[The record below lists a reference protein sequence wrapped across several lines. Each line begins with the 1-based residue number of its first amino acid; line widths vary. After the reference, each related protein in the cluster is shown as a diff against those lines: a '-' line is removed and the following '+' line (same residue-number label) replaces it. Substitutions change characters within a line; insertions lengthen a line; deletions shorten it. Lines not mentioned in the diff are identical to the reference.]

1 MNLRFFL
8 QGFLLI
14 TIISILLAFYYSFL
28 AGNSTNNDNARKNEK
43 LSETNTDKNIANE
56 LTNVEYNST
65 DRYGNTFY
73 LNAERAYISLEAKPD
88 NKVNLESVVS
98 IINLKNKG
106 IINIYSTYA
115 TYDKLNH
122 NTLFSENVKIEYLDN
137 LIESENLD
145 VLFTKNLST
154 IYSNV
159 VYKNNNL
166 NLSTDIILIDMESGD
181 IKLKMLNN
189 KKVNLITK
197 YEFIN

>member
-1 MNLRFFL
+1 M
-8 QGFLLI
+8 
-14 TIISILLAFYYSFL
+14 
-28 AGNSTNNDNARKNEK
+28 
-43 LSETNTDKNIANE
+43 
-56 LTNVEYNST
+56 
-65 DRYGNTFY
+65 
-73 LNAERAYISLEAKPD
+73 
-88 NKVNLESVVS
+88 
-98 IINLKNKG
+98 
-106 IINIYSTYA
+106 
-115 TYDKLNH
+115 
-122 NTLFSENVKIEYLDN
+122 
-137 LIESENLD
+137 D

>member
-1 MNLRFFL
+1 MNLRIFL

-28 AGNSTNNDNARKNEK
+28 AGNSTNNDNASKNEK
-43 LSETNTDKNIANE
+43 LSEINTDKKIANE

-106 IINIYSTYA
+106 IINIYSKYA

-145 VLFTKNLST
+145 ILFTKNLST

-189 KKVNLITK
+189 NKVNLITK

>member
-1 MNLRFFL
+1 MNLRIFL

-14 TIISILLAFYYSFL
+14 TIISILFAFYYSFL
-28 AGNSTNNDNARKNEK
+28 PNKSTNNDNARKNEK
-43 LSETNTDKNIANE
+43 LSEINTDKKIANE

-73 LNAERAYISLEAKPD
+73 LNAEKAYISLEDKPD

-181 IKLKMLNN
+181 IKLKMLKN

>member
-1 MNLRFFL
+1 MNLRIFL

-43 LSETNTDKNIANE
+43 LSEINTDKKIANE

-88 NKVNLESVVS
+88 NKVSLESVVS

-189 KKVNLITK
+189 NKVNLITK

>member
-1 MNLRFFL
+1 MNLRIFL

-28 AGNSTNNDNARKNEK
+28 AGNSTNNDNASKNEK
-43 LSETNTDKNIANE
+43 LSEINTDKKIANE

-73 LNAERAYISLEAKPD
+73 LNAERAYISLEAKPE

-106 IINIYSTYA
+106 IINIYSKYA

-145 VLFTKNLST
+145 ILFTKNLST

-189 KKVNLITK
+189 DKINLITK

>member
-1 MNLRFFL
+1 MNLRIFL

-28 AGNSTNNDNARKNEK
+28 AGNSTNNDNASKNEK
-43 LSETNTDKNIANE
+43 LSEINTDKKIANE

-166 NLSTDIILIDMESGD
+166 NLSTDIIYIDMESGD

-189 KKVNLITK
+189 NKVNLITK

>member
-1 MNLRFFL
+1 MNLRIFL

-28 AGNSTNNDNARKNEK
+28 AGNSTNNDNASKNEK
-43 LSETNTDKNIANE
+43 LSEINTDKKIANE

-73 LNAERAYISLEAKPD
+73 LNAERAYISLEAKPE

-106 IINIYSTYA
+106 IINIYSKYA

-145 VLFTKNLST
+145 ILFTKNLST

-189 KKVNLITK
+189 NKVNLITK

>member
-1 MNLRFFL
+1 MNLRIFL

-14 TIISILLAFYYSFL
+14 TIISILFAFYYSFL
-28 AGNSTNNDNARKNEK
+28 ANNSTNNDNARKNEK
-43 LSETNTDKNIANE
+43 LSEINADKKIANE

-73 LNAERAYISLEAKPD
+73 LNAEKAYISLEDKPD

-115 TYDKLNH
+115 TYDKLTH
-122 NTLFSENVKIEYLDN
+122 NTLFSENVKIDYLDN

-145 VLFTKNLST
+145 ILFTKNLST

-181 IKLKMLNN
+181 IKLKMLKN

>member
-1 MNLRFFL
+1 MNLRIFL

-28 AGNSTNNDNARKNEK
+28 AGNSTNNDNASKNEK
-43 LSETNTDKNIANE
+43 LSEINTDKKIANE

-106 IINIYSTYA
+106 IINIYSQYA

-145 VLFTKNLST
+145 ILFTKNIST

-189 KKVNLITK
+189 NKVNLITK

>member
-1 MNLRFFL
+1 MNLRIFL

-28 AGNSTNNDNARKNEK
+28 AGNSTNNDNAGKNEK
-43 LSETNTDKNIANE
+43 LSEINTDKKIANE

-88 NKVNLESVVS
+88 NKVSLESVVS

-181 IKLKMLNN
+181 IKLKMLKN

>member
-1 MNLRFFL
+1 MNLRIFL

-28 AGNSTNNDNARKNEK
+28 AGNSTNNDNASKNEK
-43 LSETNTDKNIANE
+43 LSEINTDKKIANE

-106 IINIYSTYA
+106 IINIYSKYA

-137 LIESENLD
+137 LIESEYLD
-145 VLFTKNLST
+145 ILFTKNLST

-189 KKVNLITK
+189 NKVNLITK

>member
-1 MNLRFFL
+1 MNLRIFL

-28 AGNSTNNDNARKNEK
+28 AGNSTNNDNASKNEK
-43 LSETNTDKNIANE
+43 LSEINTDKKIANE

-106 IINIYSTYA
+106 IINIYSKYA

-145 VLFTKNLST
+145 ILFTKNIST

-189 KKVNLITK
+189 NKVNLITK